1 MATYNFTQDN
11 LSITVNGA
19 TLNNSFNY
27 SVDFGDDYTSGV
39 ITRQEDKN
47 KWNVRSNDLP
57 DIKFIDGTNT
67 FKLIFETNKEVI
79 LTENAVKQLIENIKL
94 NDLSYDTVGSW
105 IDNDLTFTIIPKDGK
120 NEENSN
126 KKLTFTIPS
135 EYGDIKNPYGDK
147 TTNYVLAGP
156 ASGNAK
162 KAPTFRKLVEAD
174 IPNLTKSKISDFP
187 TKVSAF
193 TNDSGYLTSFT
204 ERDPTVPAWAK
215 TASKPSY
222 TLSEITS
229 ATNVQAIENISETS
243 GLLKKTAT
251 NTWALDTTKYQPK
264 KIVGVIKIG
273 PPASSTTEI
282 SNITKYYASLSD
294 AQNSQS
300 NNNAI
305 PFGADFADK
314 TIIISPATDTD
325 WILWR
330 DSGIRCSNQTNISGD
345 TGGLTFTAEDNFS
358 TTTSTYANIIILD

>member
-1 MATYNFTQDN
+1 METYNFDQDH
-11 LSITVNGA
+11 LSITVNDA
-19 TLNNSFNY
+19 TLNNHFDY
-27 SVDFGDDYTSGV
+27 SVDWDGYTSGV

-47 KWNVRSNDLP
+47 KWNVIKGEDFP
-57 DIKFIDGTNT
+57 DINFIAGTNT
-67 FKLIFETNKEVI
+67 FKLVLDKEVI

-105 IDNDLTFTIIPKDGK
+105 TDNDLTFTIIPKDGK

-126 KKLTFTIPS
+126 KKLTFTIPP

-174 IPNLTKSKISDFP
+174 IPNLTKSKINDFP

-193 TNDSGYLTSFT
+193 TNDSGYLTSET
-204 ERDPTVPAWAK
+204 DPTVPSWAK
-215 TASKPSY
+215 ATSKPSY
-222 TLSEITS
+222 ALSEITS

-243 GLLKKTAT
+243 GLLKKTAA

>member
-1 MATYNFTQDN
+1 MAD
-11 LSITVNGA
+11 IT
-19 TLNNSFNY
+19 
-27 SVDFGDDYTSGV
+27 
-39 ITRQEDKN
+39 
-47 KWNVRSNDLP
+47 
-57 DIKFIDGTNT
+57 
-67 FKLIFETNKEVI
+67 ETNKEVI
-79 LTENAVKQLIENIKL
+79 LTESAVKQLIENIKL
-94 NDLSYDTVGSW
+94 NDLSYDTAGSW
-105 IDNDLTFTIIPKDGK
+105 NDLTFTIIPKDGK

-135 EYGDIKNPYGDK
+135 EYGDTKNPYGDK

-204 ERDPTVPAWAK
+204 EADPTVPNWAK
-215 TASKPSY
+215 ATSKPSY
-222 TLSEITS
+222 ALSEITS
-229 ATNVQAIENISETS
+229 ATNIQAIENISETS
-243 GLLKKTAT
+243 GLLKKTAA

-273 PPASSTTEI
+273 PPSSSTTQI
-282 SNITKYYASLSD
+282 SDITKYYTNLSD
-294 AQNSQS
+294 AGSD
-300 NNNAI
+300 NNAI
-305 PFGADFADK
+305 PFGENFINK

-330 DSGIRCSNQTNISGD
+330 DSGIRCSNQTNISGN

-358 TTTSTYANIIILD
+358 TTTPTYANIIILD